1 MIGFIKK
8 RIFSKSFSVKPPTS
22 LEYVLSIDGTDF
34 EGVGALIEKDGKLKL
49 RLSLSKKQILRK
61 LEREKTKKERIV
73 GIWK

>member
-8 RIFSKSFSVKPPTS
+8 RIFSKSFAVKPPTS
-22 LEYVLSIDGTDF
+22 LEYILSIDGTDF
-34 EGVGALIEKDGKLKL
+34 DGVGALVEKDGKLKL

-61 LEREKTKKERIV
+61 LEKEKTKKERIV